1 LIRKNERPRGSQP
14 EAVDANSVQLQL
26 ITLPADSQG
35 LRLANLVG
43 VDDICVAW
51 RCSRRYLERLR
62 KSGAF
67 PAPDRMIGRSPKWR
81 IEAINALLVRQ
92 NGEVQG

>member
-1 LIRKNERPRGSQP
+1 MIKEGERPRGWQP
-14 EAVDANSVQLQL
+14 EAVNANSIQLQL
-26 ITLPADSQG
+26 ITRPADSQG

-43 VDDICVAW
+43 VDEICAAW
-51 RCSRRYLERLR
+51 GCSRRYLERLR

-67 PAPDRMIGRSPKWR
+67 PAPDLMKGRSPKWR
-81 IEAINALLVRQ
+81 IEAVNSLLVRQ